1 MSAVTDDSLKPCLG
15 VDMDSIQL
23 QNELVDGLT
32 QELCKVIESYEGTIR
47 ATTVLGV
54 LDIIKHSILMEI
66 MEESNE

>member
-1 MSAVTDDSLKPCLG
+1 MTTSRKCLE

-32 QELCKVIESYEGTIR
+32 QELCKVIENYEGTIR

-66 MEESNE
+66 MEEGNE

>member
-1 MSAVTDDSLKPCLG
+1 
-15 VDMDSIQL
+15 MDSIQL

>member
-1 MSAVTDDSLKPCLG
+1 MTTSRKCL
-15 VDMDSIQL
+15 VVKMDSIQL

>member
-1 MSAVTDDSLKPCLG
+1 MTTSRKCLE

-32 QELCKVIESYEGTIR
+32 QELCKVIENYEGTIR

>member
-1 MSAVTDDSLKPCLG
+1 MTTSRKCV
-15 VDMDSIQL
+15 VVQMDSIQL

>member
-1 MSAVTDDSLKPCLG
+1 MTTSRKCLG

>member
-1 MSAVTDDSLKPCLG
+1 MTTSRKCLG

-66 MEESNE
+66 MEEGNE